1 MPPATFRLV
10 LLISCAHA
18 LVHTFELSLPAVEQM
33 IGEEFSVGKDRTGAL
48 GTIWRL
54 PFGLAAILAGW
65 LADRYGSRLML
76 IVYLVGCSATA
87 VLTWWSPTLG
97 VLFPVMFA
105 MGCFASI
112 YHPAGLA
119 LISRETT
126 PETRG
131 AALGWHGIL
140 GSLGIAGAPFA
151 AMLVFST
158 GAVSWRQYYLLLL
171 IPAGIIAGVLSLSLA
186 RSRRESAAL
195 PEKATARE
203 IPGNKEP
210 FLSRPFLILVASG
223 ALSGFV
229 YAAFMHFLPRYLDN
243 AGLRPADWTPAS
255 FRNALAA
262 AVLLCAAV
270 GQAIA
275 GRLCRPGR
283 LEKLLVM
290 VFLANVPPLVWMA
303 LADGYSRFMAACVL
317 ALIHFMNQPVYNS
330 LIAQFIPHSRRS
342 VGYGFSN
349 MMCFGFGAL
358 GPLCAGL
365 ITSDLTVGGAVIR
378 SDTLV
383 YGMLAVVATLAG
395 VFAMVLVTTVKSSE
409 ST

>member
-1 MPPATFRLV
+1 MPPTTFRLI

-18 LVHTFELSLPAVEQM
+18 LVHMFELSLPAVEQM
-33 IGEEFSVGKDRTGAL
+33 IGEDFEVGKDRTGAL
-48 GTIWRL
+48 GTVWRL

-76 IVYLVGCSATA
+76 LVYLAGCAATC
-87 VLTWWSPTLG
+87 VLTWWSPSLS

-131 AALGWHGIL
+131 SALGWHGIL

-151 AMLVFST
+151 AMLVFSRT
-158 GAVSWRQYYLLLL
+158 DIDWRQYYLIL
-171 IPAGIIAGVLSLSLA
+171 IVPAVVIGAMLTRSMLQSAERGAAADAADKSRDTAGL
-186 RSRRESAAL
+186 
-195 PEKATARE
+195 
-203 IPGNKEP
+203 KEP
-210 FLSRPFLILVASG
+210 FLSRPFLILVSAG

-229 YAAFMHFLPRYLDN
+229 YAAFMHFLARYLNDV
-243 AGLRPADWTPAS
+243 GLRPDDWPPES

-262 AVLLCAAV
+262 AVLICGSV

-275 GRLCRPGR
+275 GRLCKPGR
-283 LEKLLVM
+283 LEKLLVI
-290 VFLANVPPLVWMA
+290 VLLGNVPPLVWMSF
-303 LADGYSRFMAACVL
+303 ADGYSRFIAACVL

-330 LIAQFIPHSRRS
+330 LIAQFIPASRRS
-342 VGYGFSN
+342 IGYGFSN
-349 MMCFGFGAL
+349 MMCFGIGAL
-358 GPLCAGL
+358 GPLCAGQ
-365 ITSDLTVGGAVIR
+365 ID
-378 SDTLV
+378 SDTTV
-383 YGMLAVVATLAG
+383 YAMLAG
-395 VFAMVLVTTVKSSE
+395 VAGLASLLAVWLVQYVQKTSNE
-409 ST
+409 PA

>member
-1 MPPATFRLV
+1 MSRSTFRLV
-10 LLISCAHA
+10 MLISCAHA

-33 IGEEFSVGKDRTGAL
+33 IGDEFNVGTDRTGAL
-48 GTIWRL
+48 GTVWRL
-54 PFGLAAILAGW
+54 PFGLAAMLAGW

-76 IVYLVGCSATA
+76 IVYLVGCSTTA
-87 VLTWWSPTLG
+87 VLAWWAPSLG
-97 VLFPVMFA
+97 VLFGVMFA

-131 AALGWHGIL
+131 AALGWHGII

-158 GAVSWRQYYLLLL
+158 GAVDWRQYYLLLV
-171 IPAGIIAGVLSLSLA
+171 IPAAIVAMLLGLSLM
-186 RSRRESAAL
+186 RSRPSVDAEPADPSAISSPAVRES
-195 PEKATARE
+195 
-203 IPGNKEP
+203 I
-210 FLSRPFLILVASG
+210 FSRPFLILVASG

-229 YAAFMHFLPRYLDN
+229 YAAFMHFLPRYLGN
-243 AGLRPADWTPAS
+243 AGLRPDNWTPES

-283 LEKLLVM
+283 LEKLLVI
-290 VFLANVPPLVWMA
+290 VFLANVPPLLWMS
-303 LADGYSRFMAACVL
+303 LAEGYSRFVAACLL

-330 LIAQFIPHSRRS
+330 LIAQFIPLSRRS

-349 MMCFGFGAL
+349 MMCFGIGAL

-365 ITSDLTVGGAVIR
+365 IESERTVYAG
-378 SDTLV
+378 
-383 YGMLAVVATLAG
+383 LAG
-395 VFAMVLVTTVKSSE
+395 VAGLAGLVAVVLMRQVQRNPLPPQ
-409 ST
+409 